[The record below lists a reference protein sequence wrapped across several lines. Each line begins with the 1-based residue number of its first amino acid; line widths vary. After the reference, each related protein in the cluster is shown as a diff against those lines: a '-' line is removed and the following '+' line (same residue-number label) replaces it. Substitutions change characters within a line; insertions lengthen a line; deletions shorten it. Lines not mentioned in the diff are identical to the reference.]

1 MVVKEVE
8 VDRVLIFS
16 VLFLSLFL
24 GGCYIVTPF
33 ILNNGTESPIVLLVT
48 DELDRDTHRLK
59 SLSTRKILP
68 GNWSEE
74 FFASRP
80 ALFVFDEGKNELF
93 AYDLGGA
100 DKAFFE
106 KYPELEGRTLTPIR
120 LFYRKDGALSVSCT
134 KEDSPAPPIFIVKPR
149 KAPELLRELGEEI
162 EQPRPNQVS
171 RGTFGRKP

>member
-1 MVVKEVE
+1 M
-8 VDRVLIFS
+8 DRVLIFS

-33 ILNNGTESPIVLLVT
+33 ILNNGTESPIVLLVA

-106 KYPELEGRTLTPIR
+106 STRNWRGGHLPPSGFSIGKTAHCPFRV
-120 LFYRKDGALSVSCT
+120 RKRIPPRRPFLS
-134 KEDSPAPPIFIVKPR
+134 
-149 KAPELLRELGEEI
+149 
-162 EQPRPNQVS
+162 
-171 RGTFGRKP
+171 